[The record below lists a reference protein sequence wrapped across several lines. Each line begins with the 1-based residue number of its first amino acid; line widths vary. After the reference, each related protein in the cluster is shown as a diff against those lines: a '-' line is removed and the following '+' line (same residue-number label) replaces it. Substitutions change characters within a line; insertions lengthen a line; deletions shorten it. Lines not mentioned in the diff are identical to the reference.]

1 MGESL
6 WKWSLVGSLLAKD
19 IRFLPLAAAKLN
31 RAEPY
36 EKPPKSDEDV
46 NFCQAFAV
54 QDVET
59 DQLPKG

>member
-1 MGESL
+1 MGEASGSGVL
-6 WKWSLVGSLLAKD
+6 WDPCWQKD

>member
-1 MGESL
+1 VESCGIP
-6 WKWSLVGSLLAKD
+6 VGKD